1 MENHHVSWVN
11 QLFLWPFSIAML
23 NYERVHIAYSTI
35 IVGYVMFPY
44 PNLWRSDHP
53 MVLYSKYLFRYP
65 SIATTTV
72 SPLMLIS
79 HTHIYIYT
87 IYIYMIIYTIYIL
100 YIYYILYTIYIL
112 YIIYYIYTIY
122 IYTIYIYMYY
132 IYIYYILYIYNIY
145 LYMYIYRENHPEA

>member
-79 HTHIYIYT
+79 HTYIYT
-87 IYIYMIIYTIYIL
+87 IYIYIYIIYTIYIYTL

-112 YIIYYIYTIY
+112 YIIYYIYILY
-122 IYTIYIYMYY
+122 YIYMYY
-132 IYIYYILYIYNIY
+132 IYIYIYTVYI
-145 LYMYIYRENHPEA
+145 